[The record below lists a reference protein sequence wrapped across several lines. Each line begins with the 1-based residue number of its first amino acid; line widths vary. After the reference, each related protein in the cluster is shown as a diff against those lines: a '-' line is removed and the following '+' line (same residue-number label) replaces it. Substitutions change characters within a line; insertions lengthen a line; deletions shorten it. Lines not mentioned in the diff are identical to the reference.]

1 MEILER
7 FTTGKYGSVS
17 VIKEVKCT
25 DLICVGCGSVIV
37 YWHRLYRIDADGRAE
52 WRLSPR

>member
-37 YWHRLYRIDADGRAE
+37 YWHRISWAGIE
-52 WRLSPR
+52 VSNSI